1 MAITS
6 SRPLRSKT
14 LPGLSPNST
23 RTKMENSLRTNYVQT
38 AHRHA
43 TEKAVAVDSVDDLV
57 KVGVVVKAVVPATL
71 TSSSIES

>member
-1 MAITS
+1 
-6 SRPLRSKT
+6 
-14 LPGLSPNST
+14 
-23 RTKMENSLRTNYVQT
+23 MEKLLRTSYVQT

-57 KVGVVVKAVVPATL
+57 KVGVVVKAAVPATL